1 MRFLR
6 PTRHRLHWCLDM
18 IFRNDECRLRT
29 DHAPAN
35 FCTIKQMAQNLIR
48 NTPGKVSVRLKRK
61 AAG

>member
-1 MRFLR
+1 
-6 PTRHRLHWCLDM
+6 M